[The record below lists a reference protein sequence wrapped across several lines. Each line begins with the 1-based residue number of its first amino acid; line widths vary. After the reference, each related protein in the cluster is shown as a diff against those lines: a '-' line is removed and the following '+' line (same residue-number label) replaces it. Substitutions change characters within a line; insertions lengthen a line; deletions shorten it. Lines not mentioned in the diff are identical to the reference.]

1 MKTLCNIPKECY
13 TFHFNTCLY
22 EYLENNLRIEYL
34 KILMVYV
41 FGNLYTVDKFA
52 EGMLMI
58 LDRGEVYIQ
67 ITMIVVVEHQ
77 QIICVLVTAVACAVV
92 SCN

>member
-1 MKTLCNIPKECY
+1 
-13 TFHFNTCLY
+13 
-22 EYLENNLRIEYL
+22 
-34 KILMVYV
+34 MVYL